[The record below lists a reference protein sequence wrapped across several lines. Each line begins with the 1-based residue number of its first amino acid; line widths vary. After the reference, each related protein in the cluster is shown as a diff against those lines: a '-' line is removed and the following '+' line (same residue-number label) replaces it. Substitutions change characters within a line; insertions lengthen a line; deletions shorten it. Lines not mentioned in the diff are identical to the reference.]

1 MPFSD
6 LTQLNSSDTFQTV
19 FTRNNEMISRLNDL
33 DIGSLKTDGSILLS
47 VIGITG
53 GITLGVNFEKIT
65 GISGTVNLL
74 VSGSVPSGLTL
85 NSPIGISGSGLGLS
99 TNLTVSS
106 ARNFIGFISGISGNQ
121 NYTIT
126 TAGKIQNSSLNDNT
140 LYYLNT
146 TGGITSNRPTAN
158 NSVIKPVLLNINS
171 TLGGIVLQQNETLIS
186 ETAVSYIKSSS
197 RTVAEIPTNSTL
209 SSGNVVFYNLTGTT
223 WARSKSDAANTS
235 EVFGIVESIGGST
248 ATIVTHGSINVPNS
262 VLNIVGAGGAG
273 ENDIWFLSAATA
285 GQLQNQAPTQA
296 GSIVKPVY
304 YAYPHEISG
313 VTFSGYL
320 VNYIGYAVG
329 ASVAAQGSVAESTPS
344 STTGIA
350 IGEMKQVAFHGNRL
364 GMKDWLRFLK
374 TLIDGSTLAID
385 TETTKDSWRLSIPYD
400 IGITNNPNSFF
411 SASTPRF
418 DGSTFGLMD
427 YIDKN
432 CVELSGALLLVEEPE
447 QMRTFNGVEK
457 NTASPFTLPEN
468 INKLF
473 TTTNDFSSLNGI
485 TYDDLRI
492 PLNRFIDVGVKS
504 ILKIK
509 TNSLWNQPNP
519 ETDKNDRWSQL
530 KRLWFSQTDNNGNR
544 VKLINWANASLLLND
559 RAFMPPNDV
568 AKEDRRVFGEFGNGD
583 VTDTGHG
590 IDFNYLKEILEK
602 DSTQYNAF
610 KRQLLTSFYLPGF
623 VLDLDFITSNS
634 ATAPC
639 RTDQCRTDN
648 FPAHLK
654 RAAEDGQSFSPIDGV
669 VEKGYMPIYS
679 NWMTKYA
686 SSSLGAEGEE
696 ITHPGDTENWQEI
709 GFYLTSSNLDNEPPR
724 FLFIYSPTW
733 AIKTGFWNIEE
744 IDLLSFFANLSNIPG
759 KYSSPI
765 EIPYIMNWEWI
776 PGKWNNTTNN
786 WDRYINSETTWDSN
800 TTPFTS
806 KPVPKVLDRGGNLF
820 GNFPVNRSRLRL
832 TENGLLQSVVGIHLP
847 DYSSPYSPAGTDVAG
862 FSNACSIPKTVMRVI

>member
-197 RTVAEIPTNSTL
+197 RTVAEIPTNPTL

-273 ENDIWFLSAATA
+273 GNDIWFLSAATA

-344 STTGIA
+344 STGIA

-374 TLIDGSTLAID
+374 TLIDGCTLPIGD
-385 TETTKDSWRLSIPYD
+385 DLGKDSWRTSVPYD
-400 IGITNNPNSFF
+400 IGITRESGFNTNL
-411 SASTPRF
+411 A
-418 DGSTFGLMD
+418 GSTASLEDF
-427 YIDKN
+427 IDKT
-432 CVELSGALLLVEEPE
+432 CVELSGSLLLAEEQEISTINEDDELIITTPSSKI
-447 QMRTFNGVEK
+447 TI
-457 NTASPFTLPEN
+457 PEN
-468 INKLF
+468 INKLL
-473 TTTNDFSSLNGI
+473 TTTNDASSLSGI
-485 TYDDLRI
+485 TYHGERI
-492 PLNRFIDVGVKS
+492 PLDRFTDVGVKS

-509 TNSLWNQPNP
+509 TNSLWNVSNLDI
-519 ETDKNDRWSQL
+519 DKNDRWSQL

-544 VKLINWANASLLLND
+544 VKIINWANASLLRSDRGMQSVANSNFGDFTGIIGQLGSGLNFD
-559 RAFMPPNDV
+559 YV
-568 AKEDRRVFGEFGNGD
+568 S
-583 VTDTGHG
+583 
-590 IDFNYLKEILEK
+590 EILTNSG
-602 DSTQYNAF
+602 DQFSHNAF
-610 KRQLLTSFYLPGF
+610 KRQILTSFYLPGF
-623 VLDLDFITSNS
+623 ILDLGSN
-634 ATAPC
+634 TQFGC
-639 RTDQCRTDN
+639 RLTGNCTNVD
-648 FPAHLK
+648 FPAK
-654 RAAEDGQSFSPIDGV
+654 MRTIPSFFAGCSPIL
-669 VEKGYMPIYS
+669 ETNPKGYIPIYS
-679 NWMTKYA
+679 NWMTSDVYDPAAAGGMA
-686 SSSLGAEGEE
+686 SSNVQ
-696 ITHPGDTENWQEI
+696 NWQEI
-709 GFYLTSSNLDNEPPR
+709 GFILTDANTVSKY
-724 FLFIYSPTW
+724 LFIYSPTL
-733 AIKTGFWNIEE
+733 AIKNGIWELDKIN
-744 IDLLSFFANLSNIPG
+744 LNSFFSNVSRIPGRFDNNQNIIDWTWTVRQWTNNTSWAPYPTVDGCQEWSNIQNFSTAPAG
-759 KYSSPI
+759 A
-765 EIPYIMNWEWI
+765 
-776 PGKWNNTTNN
+776 NNRTGS
-786 WDRYINSETTWDSN
+786 I
-800 TTPFTS
+800 
-806 KPVPKVLDRGGNLF
+806 
-820 GNFPVNRSRLRL
+820 RLNKNAL
-832 TENGLLQSVVGIHLP
+832 LNGVIGIHLP

>member
-171 TLGGIVLQQNETLIS
+171 TLGGIVLQQNETLIN

-197 RTVAEIPTNSTL
+197 RTVAEIPTNPTL

-273 ENDIWFLSAATA
+273 GNDIWFLSAATA

-344 STTGIA
+344 STGIA

-374 TLIDGSTLAID
+374 TLIDGCTLPIGD
-385 TETTKDSWRLSIPYD
+385 DLGKDSWRTSVPYD
-400 IGITNNPNSFF
+400 IGITRESGFNTNL
-411 SASTPRF
+411 A
-418 DGSTFGLMD
+418 GSTASLEDF
-427 YIDKN
+427 IDKT
-432 CVELSGALLLVEEPE
+432 CVELSGSLLLAEEQEISTINEDDELIITTPSSKI
-447 QMRTFNGVEK
+447 TI
-457 NTASPFTLPEN
+457 PEN
-468 INKLF
+468 INKLL
-473 TTTNDFSSLNGI
+473 TTTNDASSLSGI
-485 TYDDLRI
+485 TYHGERI
-492 PLNRFIDVGVKS
+492 PLDRFTDVGVKS

-509 TNSLWNQPNP
+509 TNSLWNVSNLDI
-519 ETDKNDRWSQL
+519 DKNDRWSQL

-544 VKLINWANASLLLND
+544 VKIINWANASLLRSDRGMQSVANSNFGDFTGIIGQLGSGLNFD
-559 RAFMPPNDV
+559 YV
-568 AKEDRRVFGEFGNGD
+568 S
-583 VTDTGHG
+583 
-590 IDFNYLKEILEK
+590 EILTNSG
-602 DSTQYNAF
+602 DQFSHNAF
-610 KRQLLTSFYLPGF
+610 KRQILTSFYLPGF
-623 VLDLDFITSNS
+623 ILDIES
-634 ATAPC
+634 ASGFC
-639 RTDQCRTDN
+639 RTGQCDSSM
-648 FPAHLK
+648 FPNKIKTFEGGGAGGFFEC
-654 RAAEDGQSFSPIDGV
+654 RPVTVEDAP
-669 VEKGYMPIYS
+669 KGYIPIYS
-679 NWMTKYA
+679 NWMTSHSRDSNSI
-686 SSSLGAEGEE
+686 SSSNV
-696 ITHPGDTENWQEI
+696 DKWQEI
-709 GFYLTSSNLDNEPPR
+709 GFVLADHLSNMR
-724 FLFIYSPTW
+724 YLFIYSPTM
-733 AIKTGFWNIEE
+733 AIKNGIWNLDE
-744 IDLLSFFANLSNIPG
+744 INLNSFFSNVSRIPG
-759 KYSSPI
+759 RFNTSDNNIIDWPWTI
-765 EIPYIMNWEWI
+765 RQWT
-776 PGKWNNTTNN
+776 NNTTWNPYPTN
-786 WDRYINSETTWDSN
+786 TCSDDTWNGIKFFSSI
-800 TTPFTS
+800 P
-806 KPVPKVLDRGGNLF
+806 
-820 GNFPVNRSRLRL
+820 
-832 TENGLLQSVVGIHLP
+832 EGLLEQETGNIKLSQDGFLKSVVGIHLP
-847 DYSSPYSPAGTDVAG
+847 DYSSPYSPAGTDDSG